1 MKWKS
6 KLPVGS
12 PSLSN
17 IKDCFEYIKKHQ
29 TVIDN
34 PLKRVYVNKI
44 ENKITLKIKEE
55 NYLKL
60 LTLETIKLL
69 GSTQKKTDKDI
80 KLWKSASYRN
90 YWSSISQL

>member
-1 MKWKS
+1 M
-6 KLPVGS
+6 
-12 PSLSN
+12 
-17 IKDCFEYIKKHQ
+17 HQ

-55 NYLKL
+55 YYLKL

-80 KLWKSASYRN
+80 KV
-90 YWSSISQL
+90 